1 MQFLRENKI
10 LIWCSVLFVTLLLYF
25 DKPVAIWVRT
35 MHDRKSAMF
44 VRYFDIPL
52 YFLTH
57 GSTLVI
63 IACLFLV
70 AGLFLGRRF
79 IETGKALSASFLVSG
94 IAAQVLKHLIG
105 RARPRLTDDVIF
117 IGPTLRG
124 GYDSFPSG
132 HTTVGFCFAYTLSQ
146 YFPKYR
152 GVFYFLATVIG
163 ISRIES
169 TSHFSSDVV
178 AGAAVG
184 LILGRLL
191 SQKLSFMRD
200 NSAVVPEKRT
210 EGF

>member
-10 LIWCSVLFVTLLLYF
+10 LIWCSVIFVTLLLYF

-35 MHDRKSAMF
+35 LHDRKSAVF

-57 GSTLVI
+57 GSTLII
-63 IACLFLV
+63 IACLFFV
-70 AGLFLGRRF
+70 AGRFYGRRF
-79 IETGKALSASFLVSG
+79 IKTGKALSASFLVSG
-94 IAAQVLKHLIG
+94 ISAQVLKHLFG
-105 RARPRLTDDVIF
+105 RARPRLTDDLIF
-117 IGPTLRG
+117 VGPSLRG

-132 HTTVGFCFAYTLSQ
+132 HTTVAFCFAYTLSQ

-152 GVFYFLATVIG
+152 SIFYFLAIIIG

-191 SQKLSFMRD
+191 SRKLSFIPD
-200 NSAVVPEKRT
+200 NPVIAP
-210 EGF
+210 

>member
-10 LIWCSVLFVTLLLYF
+10 LIWCSAIFVTLLFYF

-35 MHDRKSAMF
+35 LHDRKSAMF

-57 GSTLVI
+57 GSTLII
-63 IACLFLV
+63 IACLFFV
-70 AGLFLGRRF
+70 AGLFYGRRF

-94 IAAQVLKHLIG
+94 ISAQVLKHLFG
-105 RARPRLTDDVIF
+105 RARPRLTDDLIF
-117 IGPTLRG
+117 VGPSLRG

-132 HTTVGFCFAYTLSQ
+132 HTTVAFCFAYTLSR

-152 GVFYFLATVIG
+152 SIFYFLAIIIG

-191 SQKLSFMRD
+191 SRKLSFTP
-200 NSAVVPEKRT
+200 NNPVIAP
-210 EGF
+210 